1 MNKRNKIISIA
12 LLSLLVVGLVSAKLL
27 THYGIISSETDFE
40 QTVLVDGESVGSGS
54 LELTDTGG
62 VHTLVNTAK
71 DNVVVKLV
79 DNCIAETLENNCYGV
94 TTTYDGVL
102 ELTKKD
108 IVDWTPTGVT
118 GDTIEIAYTIFADKF
133 EYKIISGIIPSGYE
147 LVYAMDK
154 QNRFDPENY
163 ATVKTV
169 DKINSIGGGLP
180 MNGDYNANPNK
191 GDSYCLKENTFDDYE
206 HCVGAKLWIIPTSD
220 FHETTGKVNWA
231 NMADYYYETDLMA
244 YSDNGI
250 GEITLP
256 ANGGG
261 INFKIVNTFNAALT
275 PDNYTITTNVVPQ

>member
-1 MNKRNKIISIA
+1 MNKKYMYSVLV
-12 LLSLLVVGLVSAKLL
+12 LLAVGLVSAGVIQFYGQVSQEIIIESPIMVSELVPVVLSGIMNSPKL
-27 THYGIISSETDFE
+27 GGEIIVENKADFN
-40 QTVLVDGESVGSGS
+40 VDVKVESVAMEGDVVSTDIVTSYVG
-54 LELTDTGG
+54 EL
-62 VHTLVNTAK
+62 V
-71 DNVVVKLV
+71 
-79 DNCIAETLENNCYGV
+79 
-94 TTTYDGVL
+94 
-102 ELTKKD
+102 LTKKNTD
-108 IVDWTPTGVT
+108 TWVANGESTIKIGYTVV
-118 GDTIEIAYTIFADKF
+118 GDTF
-133 EYKIISGIIPSGYE
+133 EYEVLDGVIPSGYE